1 MHQFSATLYLISVAP
16 TAARLRCTWARR
28 LYSFSSE
35 YRAVLHERVPIYPS
49 PNASRKD
56 SVVEQ
61 VPCRVYPDRDG
72 ESLIRTTDRERCK
85 PITSTIRK
93 HTHMHAIAHITQ
105 HRRTHGHTG
114 TRNAAQP
121 SIHALESIRWW
132 QHTDTKA
139 TQVQLHAR
147 KRNASYVFESRT
159 TRDAP

>member
-16 TAARLRCTWARR
+16 TAARLRRTWARR
-28 LYSFSSE
+28 LCSFRSE
-35 YRAVLHERVPIYPS
+35 HRAVLHKRVPIYPS

-61 VPCRVYPDRDG
+61 VPSRVYPDRDG

-93 HTHMHAIAHITQ
+93 HAHMHAIAHITQ

-132 QHTDTKA
+132 QHTDTNA
-139 TQVQLHAR
+139 THASTTPCTQAECKLHI
-147 KRNASYVFESRT
+147 
-159 TRDAP
+159 

>member
-28 LYSFSSE
+28 LCSFSSE

-85 PITSTIRK
+85 PITYTISK
-93 HTHMHAIAHITQ
+93 HAHMHAIAHITQ
-105 HRRTHGHTG
+105 HRRAHRHAAFKYPCPGEYKVVATHRH
-114 TRNAAQP
+114 
-121 SIHALESIRWW
+121 
-132 QHTDTKA
+132 
-139 TQVQLHAR
+139 
-147 KRNASYVFESRT
+147 KRNARKYNSMHASGN
-159 TRDAP
+159 ASK

>member
-28 LYSFSSE
+28 LCSFSSE
-35 YRAVLHERVPIYPS
+35 YRAVLHERVLIYPS

-72 ESLIRTTDRERCK
+72 ESLICTTDRERCK

-93 HTHMHAIAHITQ
+93 HAHMHAIAHITQ
-105 HRRTHGHTG
+105 HRRTHGMVEC
-114 TRNAAQP
+114 RAAKYP
-121 SIHALESIRWW
+121 CPGEY
-132 QHTDTKA
+132 TVVA
-139 TQVQLHAR
+139 THR
-147 KRNASYVFESRT
+147 HKGNAST
-159 TRDAP
+159 TPCTQAECKLRI